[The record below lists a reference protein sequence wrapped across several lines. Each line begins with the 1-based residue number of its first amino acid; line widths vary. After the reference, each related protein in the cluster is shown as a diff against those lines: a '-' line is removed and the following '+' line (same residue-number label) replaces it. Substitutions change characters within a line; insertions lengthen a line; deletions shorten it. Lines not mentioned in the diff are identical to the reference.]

1 MNNPLLNEGK
11 DSDYVNCYSQVCKE
25 DYFNNSNNIKNWFL
39 SRFEYKQYI
48 SKNDIP
54 KIEIRNLK
62 EQYILEEGISNKLSE
77 VKFREELCK
86 IDGFNIGGNFIKKN
100 SNGFY
105 ELSHWVEI
113 PIK

>member
-1 MNNPLLNEGK
+1 M
-11 DSDYVNCYSQVCKE
+11 S
-25 DYFNNSNNIKNWFL
+25 YFNNSNNIKNWFL